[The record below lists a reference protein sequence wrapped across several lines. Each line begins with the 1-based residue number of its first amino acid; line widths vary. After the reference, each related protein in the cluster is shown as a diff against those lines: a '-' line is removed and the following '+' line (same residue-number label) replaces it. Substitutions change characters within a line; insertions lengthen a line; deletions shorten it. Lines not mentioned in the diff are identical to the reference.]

1 MKGLRS
7 SAATSVTFVA
17 NPFARMD
24 YLDPGAPARAQAARK
39 LDLARLP
46 EPSNDIARLPK
57 STPAPAATTV
67 FDPLPSCQA
76 PGFLCKDGL
85 TCVAPAQLCD
95 GMADCPRHE
104 EGEGGEDEDGCSGS
118 GGGQP
123 DEVKVSPI
131 LVALTSRPEVSTV
144 RQVEEEEGSI
154 ILEEET
160 QNVLSEVLRVVDET
174 RRRLEE
180 TKESKAGV
188 TSTDEA
194 VIGVD
199 STTEAATT
207 NNQSGVTKEVDNTLA
222 STTEDEEEEEGTL
235 VTVAGSSISARSTK
249 PTEVWTLRPNWSTG
263 GSTIQEE
270 ETTTKVLAAVEETT
284 DVTSPPT
291 EQVTASGERVTTV
304 AVETAEEEI
313 TTDPVKAE
321 TVKAEDIASPVTDT
335 VPLIEAT
342 SLFIESELVTEESN
356 TESDSKDLI
365 TTTASVKADDDNSVT
380 TENAVTTEQNDVK
393 DFPEVNLEKKDNM
406 LLNDTGDHQGEEEVP
421 PGAGL

>member
-1 MKGLRS
+1 
-7 SAATSVTFVA
+7 
-17 NPFARMD
+17 
-24 YLDPGAPARAQAARK
+24 
-39 LDLARLP
+39 
-46 EPSNDIARLPK
+46 
-57 STPAPAATTV
+57 
-67 FDPLPSCQA
+67 
-76 PGFLCKDGL
+76 
-85 TCVAPAQLCD
+85 
-95 GMADCPRHE
+95 MADCPRHE

-194 VIGVD
+194 VTGAD

-207 NNQSGVTKEVDNTLA
+207 NNQSGVTKEVDITGA
-222 STTEDEEEEEGTL
+222 STTEDEEEVEGTL
-235 VTVAGSSISARSTK
+235 LTVEGSDVSDGSTK
-249 PTEVWTLRPNWSTG
+249 PTEVWTIRPNWSTG

-356 TESDSKDLI
+356 TESDSEDLI

-380 TENAVTTEQNDVK
+380 TENAVTTEQSDVK